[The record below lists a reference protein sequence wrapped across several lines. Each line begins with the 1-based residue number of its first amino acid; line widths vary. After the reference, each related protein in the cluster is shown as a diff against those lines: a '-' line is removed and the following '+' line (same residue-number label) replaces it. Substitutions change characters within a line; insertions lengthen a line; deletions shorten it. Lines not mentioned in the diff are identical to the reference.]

1 MDPPTPVLTH
11 ATLYTEAFRCS
22 LLKVFE
28 GLPDIGN
35 TLYECSTYSTYYT
48 AVLTQSFL
56 PVDRR

>member
-1 MDPPTPVLTH
+1 
-11 ATLYTEAFRCS
+11 

-48 AVLTQSFL
+48 TVLTQSFL